1 MLKKISVASAILLL
15 VCILVSIAL
24 LPFAIDDFGKMVS
37 QYETAHSGYTLF
49 YEKDTEGISSLY
61 LSDYYEDLEIVESP
75 DGVIRAY
82 ARESIPYSVSYAEM
96 LEPDGQLTLE
106 RRYNGLSG
114 NNFSREYMVDRVLAS
129 MSNSSYS
136 FRLEVPKDLP
146 VKVTNYYRLTNPQE
160 LDVSL
165 YQPEPEE
172 LPQPEES
179 RPERLTNQQAREY
192 YNKAASVDRELE
204 TLVNQYKL
212 GQISE
217 NEYLEERTLLL
228 DSYADVLSGL
238 FMGTLSLE
246 GEDYASILE
255 KTQYDLQEDYIEATH
270 ERLELDFRNG
280 NLTKEQYYEQDL
292 ELERQKTEVEGF
304 QEQYLEAE
312 DLLDLLEN
320 MYGYDYSID

>member
-1 MLKKISVASAILLL
+1 
-15 VCILVSIAL
+15 
-24 LPFAIDDFGKMVS
+24 MVS

-165 YQPEPEE
+165 LSTGTGGASPTGGKPPRASDQSAGAGV
-172 LPQPEES
+172 LQQG
-179 RPERLTNQQAREY
+179 RLC
-192 YNKAASVDRELE
+192 
-204 TLVNQYKL
+204 
-212 GQISE
+212 
-217 NEYLEERTLLL
+217 
-228 DSYADVLSGL
+228 
-238 FMGTLSLE
+238 
-246 GEDYASILE
+246 
-255 KTQYDLQEDYIEATH
+255 
-270 ERLELDFRNG
+270 
-280 NLTKEQYYEQDL
+280 
-292 ELERQKTEVEGF
+292 
-304 QEQYLEAE
+304 
-312 DLLDLLEN
+312 
-320 MYGYDYSID
+320 

>member
-179 RPERLTNQQAREY
+179 RPERLTNQQALSLIHICPE
-192 YNKAASVDRELE
+192 V
-204 TLVNQYKL
+204 
-212 GQISE
+212 
-217 NEYLEERTLLL
+217 LLL
-228 DSYADVLSGL
+228 ALFFLAGPNTRSHSKRSNSTKPMKKLVYLARYIQTAKTAIMVLNWVKKVWKGL
-238 FMGTLSLE
+238 SKVTKKG
-246 GEDYASILE
+246 INR
-255 KTQYDLQEDYIEATH
+255 
-270 ERLELDFRNG
+270 RLG
-280 NLTKEQYYEQDL
+280 
-292 ELERQKTEVEGF
+292 V
-304 QEQYLEAE
+304 
-312 DLLDLLEN
+312 
-320 MYGYDYSID
+320 S

>member
-37 QYETAHSGYTLF
+37 QYEAAHSGYTLF
-49 YEKDTEGISSLY
+49 YEKDAEGVSFLH
-61 LSDYYEDLEIVESP
+61 LNDYYEDLEVVESP

-96 LEPDGQLTLE
+96 QKPDGQLTLD
-106 RRYNGLSG
+106 RRYSSLGGS
-114 NNFSREYMVDRVLAS
+114 NFSREYMVDRLLAS
-129 MSNSSYS
+129 MSNNNV
-136 FRLEVPKDLP
+136 FRLEVPKNLP
-146 VKVTNYYRLTNPQE
+146 VKVSSYYRLSNPQE

-165 YQPEPEE
+165 YQPAPEE
-172 LPQPEES
+172 FPQQEES

-204 TLVNQYKL
+204 TLVNQYEL

-217 NEYLEERTLLL
+217 NAYLEERTLLL
-228 DSYADVLSGL
+228 DSYANVISSL
-238 FMGTLSLE
+238 FAGTLSLE
-246 GEDYASILE
+246 GEDYAPILE
-255 KTQYDLQEDYIEATH
+255 KAQYDLEEEYIEATQA
-270 ERLELDFRNG
+270 RLERDFRNG
-280 NLTKEQYYEQDL
+280 TLPKEQYYEQDL
-292 ELERQKTEVEGF
+292 ELERQKTEIEGL
-304 QEQYLEAE
+304 QEQYPEAE
-312 DLLDLLEN
+312 NLLDRLEN